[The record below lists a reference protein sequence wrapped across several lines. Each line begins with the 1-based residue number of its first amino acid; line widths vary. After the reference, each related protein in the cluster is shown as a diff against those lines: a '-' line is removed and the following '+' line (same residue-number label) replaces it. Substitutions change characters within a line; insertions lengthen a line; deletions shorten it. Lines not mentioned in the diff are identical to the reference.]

1 MKLPS
6 IIPLPR
12 HQKFKIAPRFYDPIR
27 EDIQDRTERIRQNLK
42 REEEDGIFRYH
53 TSIKGSFSRRRDES
67 VGLSEVMLRFVII
80 ALLGSS
86 IFGYIWYGPMVFFG
100 MAGIIFPIYLAYR
113 FKDIFRKKEL

>member
-12 HQKFKIAPRFYDPIR
+12 HQKFKIEPRFYDPIR
-27 EDIQDRTERIRQNLK
+27 EDIQDRTERIRRNIA

-53 TSIKGSFSRRRDES
+53 ASIKGSFSRRRDES
-67 VGLSEVMLRFVII
+67 PGLSEVMLRFVIF

-86 IFGYIWYGPMVFFG
+86 VFGYIWYGPIVFYG
-100 MAGIIFPIYLAYR
+100 LAGIFFPMYLVYR
-113 FKDIFRKKEL
+113 FKDIFGKKD